1 MARKTKLVTE
11 YISVSPALARQW
23 LMQNTTNRHMRE
35 DIAHR
40 YAKDMAEGRWQ
51 VSHQGLAFYEDGTL
65 ADGQHRLFAV
75 TVYNKPVTFLVTRN
89 VPRLAAQ
96 MIDQHIPRQAHDAI
110 KIAGGESWIDRNIV
124 AIARVLLNSMGSDV
138 HQKSVAQ
145 IQEYIEKYA
154 EPLRFSHSLSPQRR
168 RFLTPAAITACYF
181 CAEQAGESRDAL
193 KRFADIM
200 MHGEIAGAHENAAIR
215 LREYLLQAG
224 GGAWIGAA
232 RLETSKKVQRA
243 VQLFCR
249 GQAISKLVQP
259 EKLTYPVP
267 Q

>member
-23 LMQNTTNRHMRE
+23 LMQNTNNRHMRE

-124 AIARVLLNSMGSDV
+124 AIARVLLSSMGSDV

-154 EPLRFSHSLSPQRR
+154 EPLQFAHSLAAQRR
-168 RFLTPAAITACYF
+168 RFLTTSAITACYF
-181 CAEQAGESRDAL
+181 CAEQAGESRDKI
-193 KRFADIM
+193 KRF
-200 MHGEIAGAHENAAIR
+200 GEIMATGEINGPHENSAIR

-224 GGAWIGAA
+224 GGAWIGAG
-232 RLETSKKVQRA
+232 RLETAKKVQRA
-243 VQLFCR
+243 IQLFCHGR
-249 GQAISKLVQP
+249 AIAKLMQP
-259 EKLTYPVP
+259 EKLIYPIP